1 MLKLTVTTMSPR
13 TYTLDN
19 LDIGGGLHA
28 TAVQVTDGPI
38 VLVDVRMSQRSPTQ
52 RSRLDLHK
60 SMFIDPLPGQRDA
73 AAVQELAQV
82 VLRQLSDL
90 PGREPPHRH

>member
-1 MLKLTVTTMSPR
+1 MSIR
-13 TYTLDN
+13 TYTLNN

-38 VLVDVRMSQRSPTQ
+38 VLVDVRLSQRSPTQ

-60 SMFIDPLPGQRDA
+60 RMFIDPLPGQRNA

-82 VLRQLSDL
+82 VLRQLGEAPDGEG
-90 PGREPPHRH
+90 PKPH